1 LSSSRSKSAVPTSII
16 TSIRPSCRP
25 GVRLGLPFVKH
36 GTKTP
41 SLRKLRQTVEA
52 WAANAG
58 EIDPAA
64 PPSRIIEIDDWQIEF
79 FLFSGFATD
88 GAPKGAI
95 AGALDTGRIVNP
107 KSKFAKHST

>member
-1 LSSSRSKSAVPTSII
+1 MP
-16 TSIRPSCRP
+16 P
-25 GVRLGLPFVKH
+25 GVRLGLHFVKH

-95 AGALDTGRIVNP
+95 AGALDTGRIVKP
-107 KSKFAKHST
+107 EIEIRQALDIKGDRYLSHPLIFLK